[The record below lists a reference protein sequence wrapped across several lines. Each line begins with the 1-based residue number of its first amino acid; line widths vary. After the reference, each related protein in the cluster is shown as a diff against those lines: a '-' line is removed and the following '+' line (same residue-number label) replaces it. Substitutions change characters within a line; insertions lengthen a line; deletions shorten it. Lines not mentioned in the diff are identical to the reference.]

1 MKSNE
6 IRRAFLEYFREKGHS
21 IIPSS
26 ALIPRQ
32 DPTLLFVN
40 AGMVQFKT
48 FFLGLEKSPY
58 TRAASC
64 QKCLRA
70 GGKHSDLENVG
81 HTARHHTFFEMLGN
95 FSFGDYFKKES
106 IIFAWELLTEWFKI
120 PRDKLWVSIYEED
133 DEAAKLWS
141 ELTGIPDK
149 RIVRLGAKDNF
160 WQMADTGPCGPCS
173 EIIIDQGS
181 HIGYSKSQIPGMI
194 IFGPPPYPAIG
205 CGRTECAVG
214 CECDRFLELWNL
226 VFMQY
231 NRDASGEL
239 TPLPRPSIDTG
250 MGLERISAVLQG
262 KLNNFD
268 TDIFSPILQSI
279 ESYTNLPYGKNKE
292 IDTSMRVIAD
302 HIRGIVFLI
311 SEGLIPSNE
320 GRGYVLRRIIRR
332 ASRHSRLLNVHEPF
346 LFKLIDAV
354 IIAMGETYPEII
366 EERERTEKI
375 LRFEEER
382 FARTIETGM
391 IIFDEILSNVKKQG
405 KTVVPGEEIFRLYD
419 TFGFPLDLARDIA
432 MDAGLRIDEE
442 AFHRE
447 MEVQRERARASWIGE
462 EEAVASIYRELISEI
477 GETEFIGYESLESES
492 IVKGILRDIKPVKE
506 AFEDEEVE
514 VFFDKTPFYGE
525 SGGQVGDTGEITGE
539 NFRAIVL
546 DTKKPLDNFHSHI
559 IKIKKGKLC
568 VWDRVKCKV
577 DVEKRRSTM
586 RNHTATHLLHTA
598 LRTVLGEH
606 IKQAGSLVSPEKLR
620 FDFTHFSALDE
631 NDILTVE
638 NIVNEKI
645 LENLPVQTSVMD
657 IKTAIESGAI
667 ALFGEKYG
675 KTVRVVSIPDYSSEL
690 CGGTHCKATG
700 DIGLFVII
708 SESSVASGIRRIEAL
723 TGNVALMYLMQKKK
737 EIDSLR
743 SLLKTD
749 KPLEKVEKL
758 LNDIRYLEKELQK
771 LKTSSKDVISE
782 ALKEARELRGIKVV
796 KLRYDGLNQEDLRHL
811 ADNIK
816 DRLHSGIILVS
827 SVSDAKAA
835 IVCMV
840 TKDLK
845 DKYHAGE
852 IIKKITKIAGGSGGG
867 KADMAQGGTKE
878 IEKLD
883 QALDSIY
890 DIVKK

>member
-1 MKSNE
+1 MRSKE
-6 IRRAFLEYFREKGHS
+6 IREAFLDYFREKGHS
-21 IIPSS
+21 IVPSS
-26 ALIPRQ
+26 TLIPRQ

-58 TRAASC
+58 NCAASC

-95 FSFGDYFKKES
+95 FSFGDYFKKEA
-106 IIFAWELLTEWFKI
+106 IIYSWELLTEKFKLSK
-120 PRDKLWVSIYEED
+120 DKLWVSIYQED
-133 DEAAKLWS
+133 DESAKLWS
-141 ELTGIPDK
+141 ELVGMPDE
-149 RIVRLGAKDNF
+149 RIVRLGANDNF

-181 HIGYSKSQIPGMI
+181 HIGCCR
-194 IFGPPPYPAIG
+194 A
-205 CGRTECAVG
+205 ECSVG
-214 CECDRFLELWNL
+214 CDCDRFLELWNL

-239 TPLPRPSIDTG
+239 TPLPKPSIDTG

-279 ESYTNLPYGKNKE
+279 ESHSNMSYGENNE

-311 SEGLIPSNE
+311 SEGLMPSNE

-332 ASRHSRLLNVHEPF
+332 ASRHSRLLNIHEPF
-346 LFKLIDAV
+346 LFKLIDSV

-366 EERERTEKI
+366 DERERTEKI
-375 LRFEEER
+375 LRIEEER
-382 FARTIETGM
+382 FARTVEIG
-391 IIFDEILSNVKKQG
+391 IAIFDEILSNVKKEG
-405 KTVVPGEEIFRLYD
+405 KTVIPGEEIFRLYD
-419 TFGFPLDLARDIA
+419 TFGFPFDLAKDIA
-432 MDAGLRIDEE
+432 MDAGLKIDEE
-442 AFHRE
+442 GFHKE
-447 MEVQRERARASWIGE
+447 MEIQRERARASWIGE
-462 EEAVASIYRELISEI
+462 EEAVSSIYRELFSEI
-477 GETEFIGYESLESES
+477 GETEFIGYETLESES
-492 IVKGILRDIKPVKE
+492 IVRGILKDSKLIKE
-506 AFEDEEVE
+506 AIEDEEVE
-514 VFFDKTPFYGE
+514 IFLDKTPFYGE
-525 SGGQVGDTGEITGE
+525 SGGQVGDIGTITGN
-539 NFRAIVL
+539 NFKAIVL
-546 DTKKPLDNFHSHI
+546 DTKKPIEGFYSHI
-559 IKIKKGKLC
+559 TRIKKGKLR
-568 VWDRVKCKV
+568 VWDKV
-577 DVEKRRSTM
+577 RCSVNVEKRKATM

-598 LRTVLGEH
+598 LRTILGDH
-606 IKQAGSLVSPEKLR
+606 LKQAGSLVSPEKLR

-631 NDILTVE
+631 KEIQAVE
-638 NIVNEKI
+638 NIVNDKI
-645 LENLPVQTSVMD
+645 LENIPVQTSVMD

-675 KTVRVVSIPDYSSEL
+675 KTVRVVSIPNYSSEL
-690 CGGTHCKATG
+690 CGGTHCNATG

-708 SESSVASGIRRIEAL
+708 SESSVASGIRRIEGL
-723 TGNVALMYLMQKKK
+723 TGNIALLYLKQKKS
-737 EIDSLR
+737 ELDSLK
-743 SLLKTD
+743 SLLKTE
-749 KPLEKVEKL
+749 KPLEKIEKL
-758 LNDIRYLEKELQK
+758 LNDIKYLEKEVQK
-771 LKTSSKDVISE
+771 LKTCSKDIISE
-782 ALKEARELRGIKVV
+782 ALKEVKELKGVKVV
-796 KLRYDGLNQEDLRHL
+796 KLRHDGLNQEELRHL

-816 DRLHSGIILVS
+816 GRLGSGIVLVS

-878 IEKLD
+878 IGKLER
-883 QALDSIY
+883 AIESIY

>member
-6 IRRAFLEYFREKGHS
+6 IRRTFLEYFREKGHS
-21 IIPSS
+21 IVPSS
-26 ALIPRQ
+26 TLIPRQ

-58 TRAASC
+58 SRAASC

-95 FSFGDYFKKES
+95 FSFGDYFKKEA
-106 IIFAWELLTEWFKI
+106 IIFAWELLTDWFKL
-120 PRDKLWVSIYEED
+120 PKDKLWVSIYQED
-133 DEAAKLWS
+133 DESAKLWT
-141 ELTGIPDK
+141 ELVGIPEE
-149 RIVRLGAKDNF
+149 RIVRLGANDNF

-173 EIIIDQGS
+173 EIIIDQGI
-181 HIGYSKSQIPGMI
+181 H
-194 IFGPPPYPAIG
+194 IG
-205 CGRTECAVG
+205 CGRSECAVG
-214 CECDRFLELWNL
+214 CDCDRFLELWNL

-231 NRDASGEL
+231 NRDSSGNL
-239 TPLPRPSIDTG
+239 TPLPKPSIDTG

-262 KLNNFD
+262 KINNFD

-279 ESYTNLPYGKNKE
+279 ESYTNLSYGKDK
-292 IDTSMRVIAD
+292 DTDVSMRVIAD

-311 SEGLIPSNE
+311 SEGLMPSNE

-332 ASRHSRLLNVHEPF
+332 ASRHSRLLNVNKPF
-346 LFKLIDAV
+346 LYKLIDAV
-354 IIAMGETYPEII
+354 INTMGETYPEII
-366 EERERTEKI
+366 DERERIEKI

-391 IIFDEILSNVKKQG
+391 MKFDEILSAVKKEG
-405 KTVVPGEEIFRLYD
+405 KTIIPGEEIFKLYD
-419 TFGFPLDLARDIA
+419 TFGFPIDLAKDIA
-432 MDAGLRIDEE
+432 MDAGLKIDEE
-442 AFHRE
+442 GFHRE
-447 MEVQRERARASWIGE
+447 MEIQRERARASWIGE
-462 EEAVASIYRELISEI
+462 EEAVPSIYRELISEI
-477 GETEFIGYESLESES
+477 GETEFIGYETLESES
-492 IVKGILRDIKPVKE
+492 VVKAILRNSKPVKE
-506 AFEDEEVE
+506 AFEGQEVE
-514 VFFDKTPFYGE
+514 VFFDRTPFYGE

-539 NFRAIVL
+539 NLRALVL
-546 DTKKPLDNFHSHI
+546 DTKKPLDRFHSHLC
-559 IKIKKGKLC
+559 KIKKGRLR

-577 DVEKRRSTM
+577 NVEKRKATM

-598 LRTVLGEH
+598 LRTVLGDH
-606 IKQAGSLVSPEKLR
+606 VKQAGSLVSPEKLR
-620 FDFTHFSALDE
+620 FDFTHFSSLDE
-631 NDILTVE
+631 NEILAIE

-645 LENLPVQTSVMD
+645 LENVPVKTSVMD
-657 IKTAIESGAI
+657 IKTAIELGAI

-700 DIGLFVII
+700 DIGLFVVI

-723 TGNVALMYLMQKKK
+723 TGNVAFLYLMQKKI
-737 EIDSLR
+737 EIDNLR

-758 LNDIRYLEKELQK
+758 LNDMKYLEKELQK
-771 LKTSSKDVISE
+771 LKTGSKDVITE
-782 ALKEARELRGIKVV
+782 ALKGARELKGIKII
-796 KLRYDGLNQEDLRHL
+796 KLRHDGLNQEGLRHL

-816 DRLHSGIILVS
+816 DRISSGIILVS
-827 SVSDAKAA
+827 SVTDAKAS

-852 IIKKITKIAGGSGGG
+852 IIKEITKIAGGSGGG
-867 KADMAQGGTKE
+867 KADMAQGGTKD

-883 QALDSIY
+883 YALESIY
-890 DIVKK
+890 DIIKK